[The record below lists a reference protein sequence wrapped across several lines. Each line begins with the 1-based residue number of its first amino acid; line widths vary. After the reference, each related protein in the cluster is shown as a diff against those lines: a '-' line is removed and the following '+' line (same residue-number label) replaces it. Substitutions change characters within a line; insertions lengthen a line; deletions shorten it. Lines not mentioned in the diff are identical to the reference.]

1 MAIARDRLT
10 AARKS
15 SSQGRPLGRLAGAL
29 PYLLPALLIFVLF
42 EYYPLLRVIYL
53 SLTDADLLR
62 SPQWVGL
69 ANYARMLQD
78 PEFLNSL
85 RVTAIFVL
93 AVTGLEVVLG
103 MALAFLMN
111 RPGPF
116 QGLVR
121 GAIFAPVVLSLAAA
135 GVIWLY
141 LLNPTSGPVNGLL
154 QALGLPPSG
163 WLQDPR
169 TALASL
175 VLISLWKGV
184 GLSAVLYLAGLQGI
198 PKELHEAAQVDGAT
212 PLQTAR
218 WITIPLLAPTTL
230 LVFFISLV
238 GTFQNYGLI
247 LVLRTDGG
255 PVGSTMLLGYYI
267 YQNAFQYFQMGYASA
282 VSVFLFLLLVFL
294 AWLQFRVSERR
305 VHYQ

>member
-1 MAIARDRLT
+1 VAIVRDRP
-10 AARKS
+10 AAP
-15 SSQGRPLGRLAGAL
+15 QARPGGSNRLGGAL
-29 PYLLPALLIFVLF
+29 PYLLPALLIFALF
-42 EYYPLLRVIYL
+42 EYYPLLRVLYL
-53 SLTDADLLR
+53 SFTDADLLK
-62 SPQWVGL
+62 SPKWVGL
-69 ANYARMLQD
+69 ANYARMLQN

-85 RVTAIFVL
+85 VVTLGFAL
-93 AVTGLEVVLG
+93 AVTGLEVILG
-103 MALAFLMN
+103 MALGFLMN

-121 GAIFAPVVLSLAAA
+121 GAVFAPVVVSLAAA
-135 GVIWLY
+135 GVIWLH
-141 LLNPTSGPVNGLL
+141 LLNPTGGPLNGLL
-154 QALGLPPSG
+154 QFLGLPPSR

-169 TALASL
+169 TALIS
-175 VLISLWKGV
+175 VILISLWKGV

-212 PLQTAR
+212 SFQADR
-218 WITIPLLAPTTL
+218 WVTIPLLAPITL

-282 VSVFLFLLLVFL
+282 VSVFLFLLLAFL
-294 AWLQFRVSERR
+294 GWVQFKISEGR

>member
-1 MAIARDRLT
+1 MLVFA
-10 AARKS
+10 
-15 SSQGRPLGRLAGAL
+15 
-29 PYLLPALLIFVLF
+29 LF
-42 EYYPLLRVIYL
+42 EYYPLLRVLYL
-53 SLTDADLLR
+53 SFTDADLLK
-62 SPQWVGL
+62 SPKWVGL
-69 ANYARMLQD
+69 TNYARMLHN

-85 RVTAIFVL
+85 AVTAGFAL
-93 AVTGLEVVLG
+93 AVTGLEVTLG
-103 MALAFLMN
+103 MALGFLMN

-121 GAIFAPVVLSLAAA
+121 GAVFAPVVVSLAAA
-135 GVIWLY
+135 GVIWLH
-141 LLNPTSGPVNGLL
+141 LLNPTGGPLNGLL
-154 QALGLPPSG
+154 QLLGLPPSG

-169 TALASL
+169 TALAS
-175 VLISLWKGV
+175 VILISLWKGV
-184 GLSAVLYLAGLQGI
+184 GLSAVLYLAGLQAI

-212 PLQTAR
+212 SFQAAR
-218 WITIPLLAPTTL
+218 WVTVPLLAPTTL

-282 VSVFLFLLLVFL
+282 VSVFLFLLLAFL
-294 AWLQFRVSERR
+294 GWVQFKIAERR